1 MTTLAKWIRRATS
14 LLTQSHKVVLKAD
27 DWSLEHVLVYHG
39 LVGTSPEGSRAFKDV
54 RADFISAVNRG
65 NSHNLCICLKLPPL
79 QWEDKLQKI
88 AAEFEGKEKE
98 ALIKTLLPDASDVY
112 EQSTW
117 DPLSYLDWHVQ
128 ANAAMLL
135 AYLGATQAQDR
146 LIAAL
151 DSTAGGINPA
161 FCHITRALAHMPTHQ
176 SREALTRYST
186 SAEPWLRVDAVS
198 ALASWPIDQIGQTLQ
213 KSFSEHH
220 KFFDYQAVAVA
231 KKHSPADFIEIGTQ
245 ESVDLACEI
254 ITGTIEAMQST
265 FANQSIIED
274 FELLHCLKLLGQ
286 RKNTEFSPVEL
297 FAIHSLLQWAQNL
310 TDDESAEAHLPEARA
325 RLGDEQ
331 IASKLTNYLQTIKTD
346 ASQKQT
352 LASAHRY
359 AIKLAGQLQISTAT
373 SALMAL
379 LESYPQAT
387 GELAESLG
395 ELKAIEAV
403 SPLIKMAQSLVDV
416 EERTSSTPS
425 AQPIDEEDRISAD
438 IYWHILHALGK
449 MPTQEA
455 LDFVLKAT
463 NDSAP
468 DKREA
473 ALTAATSIY
482 LADGGKLAKSEEVIG
497 ALVKALNDPSMQVKQ
512 TAMEASGTIK
522 KAELV
527 EPLAKLTQA
536 GETAIS
542 RKAFDALRAIHN
554 LGLKAEVE
562 SALAVILTAERNG
575 NKSKKIKDFADSLK
589 S

>member
-88 AAEFEGKEKE
+88 AAEFTGKEKE

-135 AYLGATQAQDR
+135 AYLGAQQAEDR

-151 DSTAGGINPA
+151 DGTAGGINPA
-161 FCHITRALAHMPTHQ
+161 FCHITRALAHMPTHK
-176 SREALTRYST
+176 SREALARYST
-186 SAEPWLRVDAVS
+186 SEDPWTRVDAVS
-198 ALASWPIDQIGQTLQ
+198 ALASWPVDQVGPILQ
-213 KSFSEHH
+213 KAFYEHH

-231 KKHSPADFIEIGTQ
+231 KKHSPADFIAEGTK
-245 ESVDLACEI
+245 ESLDLAGEI
-254 ITGTIEAMQST
+254 ITGTIEALQST
-265 FANQSIIED
+265 FANQSVIED

-286 RKNTEFSPVEL
+286 RQDAEFSPVQL
-297 FAIHSLLQWAQNL
+297 YALHSLVQWAQNL
-310 TDDESAEAHLPEARA
+310 TDDQEAEAQLPNARA
-325 RLGDEQ
+325 RLNDSDL
-331 IASKLTNYLQTIKTD
+331 ANKLTAYLQAINTADNATQ
-346 ASQKQT
+346 ALT
-352 LASAHRY
+352 SAHRC
-359 AIKLAGQLQISTAT
+359 AIKLAGQLKIKAAAP
-373 SALMAL
+373 ALIAL
-379 LESYPQAT
+379 LSSYPQAT

-395 ELKAIEAV
+395 QIGAIEAV
-403 SPLIKMAQSLVDV
+403 PQLIQIAHTLVDV
-416 EERTSSTPS
+416 QDRISDAPS
-425 AQPIDEEDRISAD
+425 AHPIDEENRINAD
-438 IYWHILHALGK
+438 IYWHILHSLGE
-449 MPTQEA
+449 MPTKEA
-455 LDFVLKAT
+455 LAFVLTAT
-463 NDSAP
+463 GDTAP

-473 ALTAATSIY
+473 AIKSATSIY
-482 LADGGKLAKSEEVIG
+482 RAGGDTLAQSAEVIT
-497 ALVKALNDPSMQVKQ
+497 ALVKALSDPSSQVKLH
-512 TAMEASGTIK
+512 AIEASGTIK

-527 EPLAKLTQA
+527 DPLAKLTIA
-536 GETAIS
+536 SETSIS
-542 RKAFDALRAIHN
+542 RKAFEALRALHQ
-554 LGLKAEVE
+554 LGLKSEVE
-562 SALAVILTAERNG
+562 AALAATMTQERNG
-575 NKSKKIKDFADSLK
+575 NKSKKIKDFLDSLK